1 MKYPHYKEYESVY
14 KRYFLKGCDHI
25 INKVSINR
33 DDKILDL
40 CGGNG
45 RLTKELSKYS
55 NYVSYLD
62 KEKDMIPDDLDKL
75 GIKVYNSDINEFIKS
90 NNEKFDKVFCMQ
102 AVNYYLDDIDMSLF
116 SKMFNKNGV
125 FIFNTFTNKPPKTP
139 LIKEYTLDNE
149 SYVEISYLVGN
160 EVYHL
165 QIKENHLP
173 HFTKFKYISRERFFS
188 ILSPY
193 FDIEVYEDGK
203 SGVYVCK
210 KR

>member
-1 MKYPHYKEYESVY
+1 
-14 KRYFLKGCDHI
+14 
-25 INKVSINR
+25 
-33 DDKILDL
+33 
-40 CGGNG
+40 
-45 RLTKELSKYS
+45 
-55 NYVSYLD
+55 
-62 KEKDMIPDDLDKL
+62 
-75 GIKVYNSDINEFIKS
+75 
-90 NNEKFDKVFCMQ
+90 
-102 AVNYYLDDIDMSLF
+102 
-116 SKMFNKNGV
+116 MFNKNGV
-125 FIFNTFTNKPPKTP
+125 LIFNTFTNKPPKTP

-149 SYVEISYLVGN
+149 SYVEISYLVDN